1 MASKKEK
8 ILDDIFIDHA
18 HLFVSIETLK
28 RLNKELKPDGNI
40 MYEGKQDLPYDVIVY
55 LLGQHMKEAKELA
68 LTSLDP

>member
-40 MYEGKQDLPYDVIVY
+40 MYEGKQDLPYDAIVY
-55 LLGQHMKEAKELA
+55 LLGQHMKQAKEEALA
-68 LTSLDP
+68 SLAS

>member
-68 LTSLDP
+68 LASLDP